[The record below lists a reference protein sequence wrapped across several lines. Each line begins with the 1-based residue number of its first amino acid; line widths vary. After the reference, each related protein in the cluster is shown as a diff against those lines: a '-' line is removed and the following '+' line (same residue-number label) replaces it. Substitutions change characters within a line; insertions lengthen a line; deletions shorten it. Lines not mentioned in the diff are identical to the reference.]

1 MPRLTKFEEYRDR
14 YSDSFVL
21 EKTDDGILLMR
32 MHTNGD
38 SVVWSRAYYDMSN
51 LLADIAGDR
60 DVRIVI
66 YTGTGENFNADWQRQ
81 LDNELEEH
89 ASVPEEVRVERMK
102 SADPSEAWQAAR
114 AALPLSAE
122 TVEEKG
128 WYGRNR
134 HNNMLDIDAIMIA
147 AVNGPCSIHSELPFM
162 CDIVL
167 ASEDAWFQ
175 DGAHFV
181 ANFSPGDGVQNV
193 WPRAIGWHRWQY
205 WQLLGQKITA
215 QQAYEWGALNEVL
228 PKDRVLDRAWEI
240 ARYLTR
246 YSTVNLRNTRRTFVQ
261 ELKRAAVNDLSL
273 GQHMELLCMTSTPHE
288 PTLWDESI
296 LPTGADVG
304 SAI

>member
-1 MPRLTKFEEYRDR
+1 MSRLTKFEEYRDR

-32 MHTNGD
+32 MHTDGG
-38 SVVWSRAYYDMSN
+38 SVVWPRAYHDTSN
-51 LLADIAGDR
+51 LLADVAGDR
-60 DVRIVI
+60 DVNIVI
-66 YTGTGENFNADWQRQ
+66 YTGTGENFNDDWRLTDQ
-81 LDNELEEH
+81 
-89 ASVPEEVRVERMK
+89 ERK
-102 SADPSEAWQAAR
+102 TSPVHPNGDR
-114 AALPLSAE
+114 LRY
-122 TVEEKG
+122 VEEMG

-147 AVNGPCSIHSELPFM
+147 AVNGPVSIHSELPFM

-167 ASEDAWFQ
+167 ASEDAYFQ

-215 QQAYEWGALNEVL
+215 QQAYEWGAVNEVL

-246 YSTVNLRNTRRTFVQ
+246 YSPVNLRNTRRTFVQ

-273 GQHMELLCMTSTPHE
+273 GQHMELLCMTSIPHE

-296 LPTGADVG
+296 LPH
-304 SAI
+304 

>member
-38 SVVWSRAYYDMSN
+38 SVKWPRAYHDTSN
-51 LLADIAGDR
+51 LLADVAGDR

-66 YTGTGENFNADWQRQ
+66 YTGTGENFNNDWRLTDQER
-81 LDNELEEH
+81 
-89 ASVPEEVRVERMK
+89 ATSRVHPNGDRL
-102 SADPSEAWQAAR
+102 R
-114 AALPLSAE
+114 Y
-122 TVEEKG
+122 VEEMG

-147 AVNGPCSIHSELPFM
+147 AVNGPVSIHSELPFM

-215 QQAYEWGALNEVL
+215 QQAYEWGAVNEVL

-240 ARYLTR
+240 ARYLSR

-273 GQHMELLCMTSTPHE
+273 GQHMELLCMTSIPHE

-296 LPTGADVG
+296 LPH
-304 SAI
+304 